1 MDFPS
6 GYSLDFVDF
15 SPASMEFFPSGYSFE
30 PDEEQLILDYLNKKV
45 AEPSLRVSSF
55 IKEVDI
61 YSFHPTEFL
70 AFTDDCSRKNYYFFT
85 QRKRK
90 HQQGSSRAS
99 RQAKDGSVWKATSG
113 QQPVNDSKSNTPI
126 GLKTTLVYFEN
137 KNGIKAKTN
146 WIMHEFQT
154 LLETPN
160 KCIQRKRKHQQGS
173 SRASRQAKDGSVWK
187 ATSGQK
193 PFKDSKSNKTIGL
206 KTTLVYIEK
215 NKQGI
220 KAKTNWIMHEFQT
233 LLQETPTT
241 TTNKLYDWVICR
253 IHERVQKKA
262 AQHQENEVLITIVEE
277 EDGVQVEDIND
288 QYGFNSSMDGCIGER
303 KEDEDHGKQIAEFYE
318 VLNANISSEQYMSL
332 GLEEEDGE
340 VGHGLNNSM
349 DGCIGERKEQDEV
362 HQKELEELHQLLD
375 VYMENLMP
383 SDFMQLPC

>member
-1 MDFPS
+1 MDFPN
-6 GYSLDFVDF
+6 
-15 SPASMEFFPSGYSFE
+15 GYSFE
-30 PDEEQLILDYLNKKV
+30 PEEDQLILDYLNKKV
-45 AEPSLRVSSF
+45 AEPSLRVSF

-61 YSFHPTEFL
+61 YSFHPTEL
-70 AFTDDCSRKNYYFFT
+70 ITFTDDCRSKNYYFFT

-173 SRASRQAKDGSVWK
+173 RASRRAKDGSLWK

-215 NKQGI
+215 NNQGI

-233 LLQETPTT
+233 LQETPTTTT

-253 IHERVQKKA
+253 IHERVQENA
-262 AQHQENEVLITIVEE
+262 AQHQENEVLITIDDE
-277 EDGVQVEDIND
+277 EDGVQLVEENNGIDD
-288 QYGFNSSMDGCIGER
+288 HGFNSCMDGCVGER
-303 KEDEDHGKQIAEFYE
+303 KEDEVHGKQIAEFHE
-318 VLNANISSEQYMSL
+318 VLNANISEQYMSL

-340 VGHGLNNSM
+340 VRHGLNNSM

-383 SDFMQLPC
+383 SAPMSCNYPAC